1 MAHIVTERC
10 VNCRYTD
17 CCTVCPVDCF
27 YEITDPAMLVIDPN
41 TCIDCEAC
49 VPECPINA
57 IWPADELPAEYAEWT
72 DKNEALF
79 GGGTMIK
86 TRKDP
91 LEGALDLA
99 TLQAREKER
108 NWTIVE
114 PSTAGGDEEED
125 EGAEAAAAT
134 GPASADDVLAACT
147 AGKYKWRSARGIGR
161 ELNAPAEH
169 VEVELEKLLGEG
181 KLTKFDAATNA
192 KAPAVYGPV

>member
-1 MAHIVTERC
+1 MVTPSATRAISPTPAPGTIVREATIPSSRTTTATERAT
-10 VNCRYTD
+10 RAT
-17 CCTVCPVDCF
+17 
-27 YEITDPAMLVIDPN
+27 
-41 TCIDCEAC
+41 C

-72 DKNEALF
+72 DENAELF

-99 TLQAREKER
+99 ALQAREKER
-108 NWTIVE
+108 SWTITE
-114 PSTAGGDEEED
+114 PSTAGGDEEEED

-134 GPASADDVLAACT
+134 GTASADDVLAACT

-161 ELNAPAEH
+161 ELNAPPEH

-192 KAPAVYGPV
+192 KAPAVYGVA